1 MLATENA
8 TRLLT
13 RVTQVA
19 QATDEALCAAEAL
32 GGEPQGVRAGAGAG
46 GSESPP
52 AGPATGGADWLP
64 GIVGSLR
71 RIQLECAELHFA
83 LRELREAL
91 PSPHT
96 LQPRL
101 LD

>member
-13 RVTQVA
+13 RVTQIA

-32 GGEPQGVRAGAGAG
+32 EGEPQGVRAGPGAG
-46 GSESPP
+46 GIDSPP

-71 RIQLECAELHFA
+71 RIRLECAELQFA